1 MNEPKNKPEDDNK
14 QPLDQP
20 TDAPEDSAKPDEVDE
35 NEANTPIPPKSK
47 PDPTNIKSIICK
59 PKIPITIEEAI
70 AVDLVDKPRKD
81 HWFQLQPF
89 DLVEPKN
96 CWPVNI
102 FEYEHAGELGK
113 TQYLVD
119 PESDAGQLLLM
130 HGRLKPAVVVLG
142 MYFHGELFAWCIKT
156 PTGTNRNAD
165 KWANTRVQ
173 CAMLAQE
180 RWITMESGA
189 SGYKPRKSDSEFDPP
204 EWDKHNTDELIT
216 LACRDLVI
224 NSVDHEVIRLFTGRS
239 AS

>member
-1 MNEPKNKPEDDNK
+1 MNDPINNTEDDFR

-20 TDAPEDSAKPDEVDE
+20 SDPPEDSNKLAEPDEGETV
-35 NEANTPIPPKSK
+35 TPKPPVSK

-59 PKIPITIEEAI
+59 PKIPITIEETI
-70 AVDLVDKPRKD
+70 AVDLVEKPRKD
-81 HWFQLQPF
+81 HWFQVRPF
-89 DLVEPKN
+89 DLVEATN

-142 MYFHGELFAWCIKT
+142 MYFHGDLFAWCVKT

-173 CAMLAQE
+173 CAMIAQE
-180 RWITMESGA
+180 QWITMESGA
-189 SGYKPRKSDSEFDPP
+189 SGYKHRSPQTEYDPP
-204 EWDKHNTDELIT
+204 EWEKHDTDELLS
-216 LACRDLVI
+216 LACQDLVI
-224 NSVDHEVIRLFTGRS
+224 DSVDHEVIRLFTGQS